1 MASAVEDGGYLK
13 TPPQRYSCG
22 IGISGSLCGIWRG
35 EGRAARAA
43 SAVSISA
50 KPSYNPRLL
59 QKGSTMPSFGN
70 DYLSGC
76 HPAILERLIHSN
88 LEQTPGYGLDPYC

>member
-1 MASAVEDGGYLK
+1 
-13 TPPQRYSCG
+13 
-22 IGISGSLCGIWRG
+22 
-35 EGRAARAA
+35 
-43 SAVSISA
+43 
-50 KPSYNPRLL
+50 
-59 QKGSTMPSFGN
+59 MPSFGN